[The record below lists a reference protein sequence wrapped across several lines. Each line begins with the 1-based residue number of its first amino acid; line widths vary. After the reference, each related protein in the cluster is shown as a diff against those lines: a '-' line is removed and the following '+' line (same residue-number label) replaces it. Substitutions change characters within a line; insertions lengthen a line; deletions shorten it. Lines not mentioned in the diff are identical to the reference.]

1 MWNPYWS
8 QWGWLPI
15 SSGLTSAVHALKVQ
29 ALHFRCLKVKMCRS
43 LCEISISIFSSQQN
57 GKKKMKTSVFDLLGY
72 LTWQSLT
79 GWGDK
84 VTFLILYSFN
94 RFIIISSNGKQAIS
108 TVNNLPGPQGTALQN
123 GGNSGKKLKIFSHN
137 LLWSWK
143 EKMYLWKWMSIHI
156 SSRIHHECRSLLK
169 R

>member
-57 GKKKMKTSVFDLLGY
+57 GKKKWRLQY
-72 LTWQSLT
+72 LTYWDTSLDNHSRV
-79 GWGDK
+79 G
-84 VTFLILYSFN
+84 VTRSRSLF
-94 RFIIISSNGKQAIS
+94 FIHLTVLNISSNGKQAIS

>member
-8 QWGWLPI
+8 QWGWHPI
-15 SSGLTSAVHALKVQ
+15 SSGLTSAAHPLKAQ
-29 ALHFRCLKVKMCRS
+29 ALHFWCLEVRMCKSRR
-43 LCEISISIFSSQQN
+43 EISISIFSSRQN
-57 GKKKMKTSVFDLLGY
+57 GKKMKTSVFDLLGY

-94 RFIIISSNGKQAIS
+94 RFIIISSSGKQAIS
-108 TVNNLPGPQGTALQN
+108 TVNNLPRPQGTALRN
-123 GGNSGKKLKIFSHN
+123 GGNSGKKLKIVSHN
-137 LLWSWK
+137 LLWWWK
-143 EKMYLWKWMSIHI
+143 EVLYLLKWMFIHI
-156 SSRIHHECRSLLK
+156 SSRIHHECSRLLK